1 MKPINPLLHGA
12 LDYVLAAAFL
22 ILPGMLDFS
31 PEAAS
36 ISRIIGI
43 VYLGAS
49 LLTKYPLGALKLIP
63 FPVHGVIESIM
74 AASWIVLPWVLGF
87 QDDSAARTFFMV
99 AGVGLLLVAA
109 LTNYKASGAHTRY
122 RGGERRRAM
131 LDRRERYLAVTRE
144 RRMGPSD
151 RRIYSPA

>member
-1 MKPINPLLHGA
+1 MKPINPLLHGV
-12 LDYVLAAAFL
+12 LDYGLIAAFL
-22 ILPGMLDFS
+22 LLPGVLDFS
-31 PEAAS
+31 QEAAS
-36 ISRIIGI
+36 ISRIIG
-43 VYLGAS
+43 VAYLGAS

-63 FPVHGVIESIM
+63 FPVHGILESIM

-109 LTNYKASGAHTRY
+109 LTNYRASGAHTRY
-122 RGGERRRAM
+122 RGRERRHTM
-131 LDRRERYLAVTRE
+131 IDRRERYLTVTRE